1 MTSDGPPYHLINI
14 LIKVDPQQDE
24 LKKASLKSQDI
35 KEVLVSQEI
44 SCDNRNLIVRR
55 KKKCHLHGVKSPADF
70 LDTFQSLQSSLPNL
84 CDSLL

>member
-55 KKKCHLHGVKSPADF
+55 KKNAISME
-70 LDTFQSLQSSLPNL
+70 
-84 CDSLL
+84 

>member
-55 KKKCHLHGVKSPADF
+55 KKKCISME
-70 LDTFQSLQSSLPNL
+70 
-84 CDSLL
+84 